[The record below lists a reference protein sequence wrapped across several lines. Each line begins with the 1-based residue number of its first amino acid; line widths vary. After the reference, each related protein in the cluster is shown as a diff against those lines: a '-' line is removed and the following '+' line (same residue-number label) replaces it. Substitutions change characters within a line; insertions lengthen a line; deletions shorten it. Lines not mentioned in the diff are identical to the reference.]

1 MTKERSQILMIYM
14 QISKTGGIFLSNPT
28 LKALLKEYEQKRI
41 KKEMELETKLNQFYQ
56 NTPSLSNLN
65 DQINRL
71 SIELSKSIL
80 LNKSDKKQIISQLET
95 LKREKISLLKKLNIT
110 DSFFTPD
117 YSCKLC
123 NDTGYLVDNNNIMC
137 SCLKQKL
144 LDAEYNK
151 SNISSLE
158 YENFHHFDLDLFSDI
173 ADQNKYDS
181 TISPKENM
189 EKIKELALNFIQN
202 FNEPQ
207 EKNLLFTGN
216 TGLGK
221 TFLTNCIANEL
232 LKIGKTVLYQTAPV
246 MLDSIIDYRFGKKD
260 SFPYDS
266 LLNVDLLIIDD
277 LGTESLNN
285 MKFSELFNILNT
297 RLLNQN
303 HHITKTIISTN
314 LSLNNLFKTYDERI
328 FSRLVGYYNICR
340 FFGEDLRYKKQNK
353 EQKR

>member
-1 MTKERSQILMIYM
+1 M
-14 QISKTGGIFLSNPT
+14 SNST
-28 LKALLKEYEQKRI
+28 LKMVLKEYEQKRLTNELALD
-41 KKEMELETKLNQFYQ
+41 KKLRDFYLK
-56 NTPSLSNLN
+56 NPDVNSII
-65 DQINRL
+65 DKINRT
-71 SIELSKSIL
+71 SIAISKNIL
-80 LNKSDKKQIISQLET
+80 LNNGSDELEKLKKDLE
-95 LKREKISLLKKLNIT
+95 KYKKEKVDLLNKLNIS
-110 DSFFTPD
+110 DDFFKPD

-123 NDTGYLVDNNNIMC
+123 NDTGYLIDNNQIMC
-137 SCLKQKL
+137 TCLKQEL
-144 LDAEYNK
+144 LNIEYNR

-158 YENFHHFDLDLFSDI
+158 SENFNHFNLKLFSDVV
-173 ADQNKYDS
+173 NETKYNS
-181 TISPKENM
+181 PISPKENI
-189 EKIKELALNFIQN
+189 EKINEIAENFIQN
-202 FNEPQ
+202 FNDEN

-232 LKIGKTVLYQTAPV
+232 LKQGKTVLYQTAPV
-246 MLDSIIDYRFGKKD
+246 MLDGIMDYRFGKNNNFNYND
-260 SFPYDS
+260 

-314 LSLNNLFKTYDERI
+314 LSLNNLFRTYDERI

-340 FFGEDLRYKKQNK
+340 FFGEDLRFKK
-353 EQKR
+353 